1 MNYICRVCKKKYPVE
16 TVDYKCSC
24 GGLFHLEYDKT
35 PVDFDL
41 LKKNQ
46 VRSIERYSSSLPL
59 FDTDITMGEGGTPL
73 ISIEDNLMGKGD
85 YFMPTLSFKDRGAVM
100 LVSLMKLLG
109 VTSCALDSSG
119 NAGTA
124 VAAYCARGGIS
135 CDVFV
140 PSHTS
145 DKKITQIEAHGAQVH
160 KIEGSR
166 EDTGKA
172 TKDFIEREHLFYASH
187 IYNPFF
193 YEGTKTYIYEVFEQY
208 NYTLPEVIIVP
219 VGNGTLLMGVAIA
232 LKELKEWGYISHYP
246 KVVAVQAAL
255 CAPIYAAYK
264 HKASKLEVVETSHTL
279 AEGIASASPSR
290 GDELLQLIYDID
302 GIVVSVS
309 EDEIIQGQ
317 DFLASRGV
325 FVEYTSSANYAGYK
339 RLIKEYPLYSTMSA
353 LIPLCGAGLKS
364 VH

>member
-1 MNYICRVCKKKYPVE
+1 MNYICSSCKKTYPIE

-35 PVDFDL
+35 PVDFDSL
-41 LKKNQ
+41 RTSQ
-46 VRSIERYSSSLPL
+46 ERSMERYSSSLP
-59 FDTDITMGEGGTPL
+59 FFNTTITMGEGGTPL
-73 ISIEDNLMGKGD
+73 IPIEDNLMAKGD

-100 LVSLMKLLG
+100 LVSLMKRLNIS
-109 VTSCALDSSG
+109 SCALDSSG

-145 DKKITQIEAHGAQVH
+145 DKKITQIASHGATVH

-166 EDTGKA
+166 EDTGYA
-172 TKDFIEREHLFYASH
+172 AKDFIEKQHLFYASH
-187 IYNPFF
+187 IYNPVF

-219 VGNGTLLMGVAIA
+219 VGNGTLLMGVSIA
-232 LKELKEWGYISHYP
+232 LKELKEWGYIYHYP

-255 CAPIYAAYK
+255 CAPIYHAYK
-264 HKASKLEVVETSHTL
+264 KKLSKLEIIETSSTL

-290 GDELLQLIYDID
+290 GDELLRLIYDLD

-317 DFLASRGV
+317 EFLASRGV

-339 RLIKEYPLYSTMSA
+339 KLIKEYPQYSEMSA